1 MVQLQL
7 GVFVEEARVCHRT
20 EVPVLS
26 GMGREKRGGSQQPLS
41 PHSSPPP
48 GALGEC
54 APATTSTDASR
65 LSTCKGGAE
74 TTAET

>member
-26 GMGREKRGGSQQPLS
+26 GMGREKRGGP
-41 PHSSPPP
+41 SS
-48 GALGEC
+48 LFLHI
-54 APATTSTDASR
+54 PAH
-65 LSTCKGGAE
+65 LQGL
-74 TTAET
+74 